1 MGKTLRRKKRLSNKN
16 LRRRKRLTNNTLNKR
31 LSNKSKKKRK
41 TIKKSK
47 NIYKG
52 GMFRAGGGDDGG
64 GANIDLQTPNL
75 DGIVGTIQNYETQ
88 LGPIYDDIKNEI
100 AKDAGISLVHFAC
113 YNNRCGDKKILN
125 KAIKSRIDNCCD
137 AHKSGSFIY
146 YTETN
151 EICTNCNGYKISKL
165 TEHGSDTDIR
175 KQVVIDSIEKY
186 VSETDMIDFIVL
198 IKSKNNS
205 LYDKI
210 IKALDLLDSGS
221 SKVDFTS
228 TMRERKEIAEKQAEA
243 AHQASLKSKEEEA
256 AQLAA
261 QQAKTPVELE
271 EEERRRDELSAA
283 AQEKQVRKDQL
294 RSALDRT
301 KEETKAEKKAEK
313 KLKEEHERLIAE
325 QKRISL
331 EKNAFI
337 HRTAGF
343 WKKI

>member
-1 MGKTLRRKKRLSNKN
+1 
-16 LRRRKRLTNNTLNKR
+16 
-31 LSNKSKKKRK
+31 
-41 TIKKSK
+41 
-47 NIYKG
+47 
-52 GMFRAGGGDDGG
+52 
-64 GANIDLQTPNL
+64 
-75 DGIVGTIQNYETQ
+75 
-88 LGPIYDDIKNEI
+88 
-100 AKDAGISLVHFAC
+100 
-113 YNNRCGDKKILN
+113 
-125 KAIKSRIDNCCD
+125 
-137 AHKSGSFIY
+137 
-146 YTETN
+146 
-151 EICTNCNGYKISKL
+151 
-165 TEHGSDTDIR
+165 TDIR

-210 IKALDLLDSGS
+210 IKALGLLDSGP

-261 QQAKTPVELE
+261 QQAKTPDELE
-271 EEERRRDELSAA
+271 EEGRRRDELSAA
-283 AQEKQVRKDQL
+283 AQEKQVRKAQL
-294 RSALDRT
+294 RSDLART
-301 KEETKAEKKAEK
+301 KEETKAEKKEEE

-325 QKRISL
+325 QKRSSL

-343 WKKI
+343 WKTIQGKLGKNAVKIVKTWTHDEHSEALNGTNVIAGFLKVAIHKEDLKVI